1 MKNMKN
7 IQNWK
12 QFNENNNVDILFD
25 DIKDSIISNKNS
37 LILSRPG
44 VTLKN
49 DLDEIL
55 NELIR
60 VNIIDSYQI
69 IDGIYLTMDDIDI
82 DNDVI
87 VILGVDSI
95 SFLEL
100 SELFDDINGLMIAV
114 SESLPSNKIKS
125 LFDNII

>member
-1 MKNMKN
+1 MKN